1 MREPIPYLQW
11 KERIDAQTPDDC
23 RVGNDFLIVKKPQ
36 GTDLVDQPFRL
47 DMTLSVFSRHLALHN
62 RYTYMEYKAQAPCLF
77 TVSPGQ
83 IFQLIAL
90 SDDAKPCTIIM
101 SEAFSASLF
110 KEYGS
115 FGALHQ
121 SIVQQPV
128 INLTRDSQAFTR
140 YLAML
145 EALLQSPFNTFKLE
159 AVRHLSLAMFYS
171 YSYQLHDIS
180 EVTPATKQE
189 NLFQQFKTLLRRHYR
204 QEREVAFYASQLC
217 ITPKYLSVIVKQQT
231 GQTALAC
238 IETYVIT
245 ECKALLLSTDLT
257 IQQIA
262 DRLHFPSQSVFGKF
276 FKRVTGLSPR
286 AYRQQHSHL

>member
-11 KERIDAQTPDDC
+11 KERIDAHTPDNC

-47 DMTLSVFSRHLALHN
+47 DMTLSVFLATGHC
-62 RYTYMEYKAQAPCLF
+62 TFMADWVEYKAQAPCLF

-110 KEYGS
+110 KEYGR

-121 SIVQQPV
+121 SIVRQPV
-128 INLTRDSQAFTR
+128 IDLTCDSQAFTR

-171 YSYQLHDIS
+171 YSYQLHHIS
-180 EVTPATKQE
+180 EVPPATKQE

-204 QEREVAFYASQLC
+204 QEREIAFYASQLC

>member
-11 KERIDAQTPDDC
+11 KERIDAHTPGNC
-23 RVGNDFLIVKKPQ
+23 RVGNDSLIVKQPRE
-36 GTDLVDQPFRL
+36 TDFIDQSFRL
-47 DMTLSVFSRHLALHN
+47 DMTLSVFLASGHC
-62 RYTYMEYKAQAPCLF
+62 TFMADWVEYEAQAPCLF
-77 TVSPGQ
+77 TVMPGQ
-83 IFQLIAL
+83 IFQLITL
-90 SDDAKPCTIIM
+90 SDEATPYTIIM

-115 FGALHQ
+115 FGSLHR
-121 SIVQQPV
+121 SIVRQPV
-128 INLTRDSQAFTR
+128 IDLTHDSQAFTR
-140 YLAML
+140 YLDML

-171 YSYQLHDIS
+171 YSYKLHDIS

-189 NLFQQFKTLLRRHYR
+189 NLFQQFMLLLKRHY
-204 QEREVAFYASQLC
+204 QTEREVAFYASQLC

-238 IETYVIT
+238 IETHVVT
-245 ECKALLLSTDLT
+245 ECKALLLSTDLN

-286 AYRQQHSHL
+286 AYRKQHTRL